1 MFENSAGKLKSI
13 LSVLFWLTQI
23 GAVIVACVLA
33 EDNNWLSML
42 IIPIVFFVSWFSSL
56 FVMAILEAMENI
68 YNINEKLK
76 KSEKYIDC
84 IHENLLTVT
93 KVVERKYPDLLDK
106 PNCENA
112 PKKLKKANTF
122 PRRERQVVFKD
133 GENDIYL

>member
-1 MFENSAGKLKSI
+1 MFENAAGKLKELFVFFFWI
-13 LSVLFWLTQI
+13 IQIAVVIICCIYADDTNGLS
-23 GAVIVACVLA
+23 
-33 EDNNWLSML
+33 L
-42 IIPIVFFVSWFSSL
+42 IIAPIVFIINWLGSL
-56 FVMAILEAMENI
+56 FVMAVLEAMENI

-76 KSEKYIDC
+76 KSEKYMDC
-84 IHENLLTVT
+84 IHENLLTVA